1 MPTLPNLT
9 NDELFEVVRLLLE
22 KQPAQLSVL
31 LTVASEL
38 RRRGL
43 TATED
48 VLLRAAYAA
57 K

>member
-48 VLLRAAYAA
+48 VLLRAAYTA